1 MSYQGPMGV
10 IPEGVTDLMAETLQN
25 YWNHGYEPG
34 GFTTAVLCNDL
45 FGAAAR
51 ADHWNRR
58 NMAAIAEYIVNNAPY
73 GSYGNAEL
81 VKDWLNKGHYF
92 EAYQKQRVIDI
103 LSEREEEE
111 YE

>member
-1 MSYQGPMGV
+1 MSYQGPMPPP
-10 IPEGVTDLMAETLQN
+10 PEGVTDLVVEALQN

-58 NMAAIAEYIVNNAPY
+58 NLAAIVEYIANNAPY
-73 GSYGNAEL
+73 GSYGNPEI
-81 VKDWLNKGHYF
+81 VKEWLKKGAYF
-92 EAYQKQRVIDI
+92 QAYQKKRVIDI
-103 LSEREEEE
+103 LSEREEET

>member
-58 NMAAIAEYIVNNAPY
+58 NMAAIAEYIVNNAPF

-81 VKDWLNKGHYF
+81 VKDWLKKGHYF
-92 EAYQKQRVIDI
+92 EAYQKQRVMDI
-103 LSEREEEE
+103 LSEKGEET

>member
-10 IPEGVTDLMAETLQN
+10 IPEGVTNLMAETLQN

-51 ADHWNRR
+51 ADHWNRH

-81 VKDWLNKGHYF
+81 VKDWLKKGHYF
-92 EAYQKQRVIDI
+92 EAYQKQRVMDI
-103 LSEREEEE
+103 LSEKGEET